1 MLQAS
6 RLHADQPSGNKP
18 FETLQSW
25 FAPLRENSNSNSK
38 SSFYKDRRERGVG
51 DGERQSERDRERDRE
66 TDRERESLREYS
78 RLSCVV
84 LSMNG

>member
-25 FAPLRENSNSNSK
+25 FAPLRENSNS
-38 SSFYKDRRERGVG
+38 SFYKDRRESGG
-51 DGERQSERDRERDRE
+51 GEGERQSERDRERDRE

>member
-6 RLHADQPSGNKP
+6 RLYADQPSGNKP

-38 SSFYKDRRERGVG
+38 TSFYKDRREREWGWG
-51 DGERQSERDRERDRE
+51 ERDGERE
-66 TDRERESLREYS
+66 TDRQTERESRRE
-78 RLSCVV
+78 C
-84 LSMNG
+84 